1 MFYSRYNHF
10 HLTHKSGHFL
20 SINKN
25 SVSKLLYGGTKP
37 CVMRSVTIM
46 CHILCSHRANK
57 RLQTALKTQTCI
69 VFDIFCR
76 ISFKTLMKRNLP
88 ILGARI
94 LSWVGIEILEIHYS
108 LFTIHTHTLGFGIH
122 SNSHSKKYCAYTYL
136 MLGFKL

>member
-1 MFYSRYNHF
+1 
-10 HLTHKSGHFL
+10 
-20 SINKN
+20 
-25 SVSKLLYGGTKP
+25 
-37 CVMRSVTIM
+37 MRSVTIM

-94 LSWVGIEILEIHYS
+94 LSWEGIEILEIHYS
-108 LFTIHTHTLGFGIH
+108 RFILIHWGLGFIQIHTRKSTARIH
-122 SNSHSKKYCAYTYL
+122 I
-136 MLGFKL
+136 

>member
-1 MFYSRYNHF
+1 MAELNCESW
-10 HLTHKSGHFL
+10 
-20 SINKN
+20 
-25 SVSKLLYGGTKP
+25 
-37 CVMRSVTIM
+37 VMRSVTIM

-94 LSWVGIEILEIHYS
+94 FSWEGIEILEIHYS

-136 MLGFKL
+136 MLGFKLWILTLREHKSYQFKLRWYGISIIQF